1 MSTILDVLAQSL
13 NGAPMGQIAR
23 AIGADE
29 AQTRR
34 AVGAALPALLT
45 GLDRN
50 TNTPQGAQALAG
62 AVQRDHD
69 GSLLDNLGGF
79 LSQMGG
85 GAAAP
90 ASGGTADGGLAGGG
104 LAGALGGLLGGG
116 GGGVLGGLL
125 GGLLGGKATDGGGI
139 LGHILGGQQP
149 QVEQGVAQASGLD
162 AGQVARLLPIL
173 APIVMA
179 AIGKYM
185 SSRNASPADLSGAL
199 AQEATVARTAA
210 PSGTIGA
217 LTGFLDADGD
227 GDIADDLLARAGQA
241 GLGKLFG
248 R

>member
-1 MSTILDVLAQSL
+1 MSTILDALAQSL

-85 GAAAP
+85 TAGGGA
-90 ASGGTADGGLAGGG
+90 AGGG

-116 GGGVLGGLL
+116 GGGMLGGLL

-149 QVEQGVAQASGLD
+149 RVEQGVAQASGLN
-162 AGQVARLLPIL
+162 AGQVAKLLPIL

-185 SSRNASPADLSGAL
+185 QRGNVGPQDLSGAL
-199 AQEATVARTAA
+199 ATEAAVARKAA
-210 PSGTIGA
+210 PAGAIGA

-227 GDIADDLLARAGQA
+227 GSIADDLLARAGQA